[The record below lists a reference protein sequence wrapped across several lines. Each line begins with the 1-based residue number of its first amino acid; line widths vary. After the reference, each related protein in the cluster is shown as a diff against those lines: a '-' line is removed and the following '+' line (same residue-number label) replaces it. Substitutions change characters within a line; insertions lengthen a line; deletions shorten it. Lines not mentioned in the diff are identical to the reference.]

1 MLSEFH
7 RNISKL
13 GQTKHTWTSRVELEQ
28 RLDGTA
34 GDASPQALAPTLTQV

>member
-13 GQTKHTWTSRVELEQ
+13 GQTKHTWTSSVELEQ

-34 GDASPQALAPTLTQV
+34 GDGSPGSYSNTGVE